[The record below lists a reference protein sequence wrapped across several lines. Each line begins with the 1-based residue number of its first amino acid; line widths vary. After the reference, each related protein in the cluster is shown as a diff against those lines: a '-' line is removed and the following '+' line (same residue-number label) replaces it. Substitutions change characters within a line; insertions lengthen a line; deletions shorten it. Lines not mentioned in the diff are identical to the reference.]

1 MSEGEV
7 QRQLEREDYLRVKRA
22 VAAAKNSGELSRY
35 NSLKTREKTE
45 EDRLEQQ
52 ILDLNTSKSV
62 VDPSSKDSKTKIT
75 ALATGVPVFS
85 DKSSKL
91 VTTTTNNV
99 KITQK
104 RIMTTSMIDKKN
116 IIMENMSI
124 KQVIN

>member
-1 MSEGEV
+1 M
-7 QRQLEREDYLRVKRA
+7 
-22 VAAAKNSGELSRY
+22 
-35 NSLKTREKTE
+35 KTREKTE
-45 EDRLEQQ
+45 EDHLEQQ

-85 DKSSKL
+85 DKPSKL